1 MIRRSGR
8 GMCFQVA
15 QYLNL
20 GSNFAQQNIEQIQE
34 SQFLS
39 IPKHQFPLHETERI
53 LLVDVD
59 IRRGLG

>member
-1 MIRRSGR
+1 MLWHSGG
-8 GMCFQVA
+8 GMVFQVA

-39 IPKHQFPLHETERI
+39 QTSVSSP
-53 LLVDVD
+53 
-59 IRRGLG
+59 